1 MWLFHTQGGSIEF
14 GKRNEGEN
22 VDKYDLSQVIK
33 LHRNS
38 DRSW

>member
-22 VDKYDLSQVIK
+22 VDKYLSQVIK